1 MRCYSETPMT
11 SDQSIYDSP
20 RLAAGYAFNR
30 PLVHPHIIQ
39 TIGQR
44 LCAGGRVRRALD
56 IGCGAGLSTAALEP
70 LAERVAGIEPV
81 AAMLQHHRVVAP
93 HALFVAG
100 QAERLPFADET
111 FELLTAAG
119 SVNYSDLDLFLP
131 EAARVLTP
139 GGALLIYDF
148 TAGRRLRGSALLEAW
163 SDAFERRYPPLPGY
177 ALDVRGLAYDRAGLR
192 LERYDELEVA
202 IPMNLASYLAYAM
215 SETSIEAAIR
225 RGASEA
231 EIRAWCHETLWPVF
245 GGELKEVIFDAYIA
259 EVRKSAGK

>member
-1 MRCYSETPMT
+1 MPPG
-11 SDQSIYDSP
+11 QSIYNSP

-30 PLVHPHIIQ
+30 PPVHSHIIQ

-44 LCAGGRVRRALD
+44 LFAGGRVRRALD

-81 AAMLQHHRVVAP
+81 AAMLQHHRAVAP

-100 QAERLPFADET
+100 QAERLPFADEA

-131 EAARVLTP
+131 EAARVLMP
-139 GGALLIYDF
+139 GGMLVIYDF
-148 TAGRRLRGSALLEAW
+148 SAGRRLRGNTLLEEW
-163 SDAFERRYPPLPGY
+163 YDAFEHRYPPLPGY
-177 ALDVRGLAYDRAGLR
+177 ALDVRGLAYERAGLYPGS
-192 LERYDELEVA
+192 YDELEIA
-202 IPMNLASYLAYAM
+202 IPMNAASYLAYAM

-231 EIRAWCHETLWPVF
+231 EVSVWCRDTLSPVF
-245 GGELKEVIFDAYIA
+245 GNEFKEVIFDAYIA
-259 EVRKSAGK
+259 CVRKGAGK